1 MQHLLTAGAQRALAL
16 AELIAHNSNDQV
28 TNPRH
33 LLAALAHEESRA
45 AEILQ
50 VHGIVQ
56 NLILQEFELTLPD
69 SEAESDLFETE
80 VPLEL
85 SQALYRFPQLKDV
98 LNRALEQ
105 ASQTSLP
112 VEIGSE
118 HLLWGVLKTEG
129 PHTDWLVNQGAISS
143 DSLAASFQGEH
154 QQAGDPI
161 DVDFAFR
168 TVPATV
174 SDQTNTFRT
183 IDAAANRLREG
194 LRVVEDFLRFTLD
207 DAHLTRLLKTTRHQL
222 TEALQ
227 FIGQDSLIA
236 SRDTLND
243 VGTAISSTSEFDRS
257 SLEHLVQANLKRV
270 QEAARTLE
278 EFGKLISVEAAA
290 IFKQMRYSL
299 YTLEKSVLTCVS
311 SQHRL
316 EDCQLYLLATESM
329 CHHGCGP
336 AIREAVAAGVCIVQ
350 IREKEMSDRQLLEH
364 GRRAREWTREAGA
377 ILIMNDRP
385 DLAVA
390 IDADGVHVGQDELPV
405 REVRQI
411 VGSRRLIGV
420 STHNIEQARQA
431 VLDGADYI
439 GVGPTF
445 TTATKQFAEEEYAGL
460 DFVKQVAAEI
470 TLPWFAIGGIN
481 AENLPEVLQA
491 GATRVA
497 VSGVICRHEQPGQ
510 ITREL
515 LDQFTR

>member
-1 MQHLLTAGAQRALAL
+1 MQHLLTAGAQRALAQ
-16 AELIAHNSNDQV
+16 AELIARDSGDQE
-28 TNPRH
+28 TDPRH
-33 LLAALAHEESRA
+33 LLAALASEESRA
-45 AEILQ
+45 AELLQ
-50 VHGIVQ
+50 SHQIDQ
-56 NLILQEFELTLPD
+56 SMILQEFELTLPE
-69 SEAESDLFETE
+69 SAAESDLFSTQ

-85 SQALYRFPQLKDV
+85 SQALQRFPALRDV
-98 LNRALEQ
+98 LNGALEQ

-118 HLLWGVLKTEG
+118 HLLWGTLKAEG
-129 PHTDWLVNQGAISS
+129 PHTPWLLSQGAISP
-143 DSLAASFQGEH
+143 DSVAAALQS
-154 QQAGDPI
+154 QQQQVTEPI

-227 FIGQDSLIA
+227 FIGQESLVA
-236 SRDTLND
+236 SRDTLQD
-243 VGTAISSTSEFDRS
+243 VGTAISSTSEFDRP

-278 EFGKLISVEAAA
+278 EFGKLVSVEAAA

-316 EDCQLYLLATESM
+316 EDCQLYLLVSEAM
-329 CHHGCGP
+329 CHHGAGP
-336 AIREAVAAGVCIVQ
+336 AIRESLAAGVRIVQ

-364 GRRAREWTREAGA
+364 GRRVREWTREAGA

-411 VGSRRLIGV
+411 VGSRRFIGV
-420 STHNIEQARQA
+420 STHNIDQARQA
-431 VLDGADYI
+431 VLDGADYL

-445 TTATKQFAEEEYAGL
+445 TTTTKNFTEAEYAGL

-481 AENLPEVLQA
+481 ADNLPTVLQA
-491 GATRVA
+491 GAQRVA
-497 VSGVICRHEQPGQ
+497 VSSVICHHEHPGQ
-510 ITREL
+510 MTQSL
-515 LDQFTR
+515 LDQFSH